1 MNLKE
6 ISYLTNLDS
15 PLTQAKSLAN
25 HGRNYK
31 RKLEKKNA
39 REKTRE
45 KNEGKTLKMLFAQA
59 ALLLSIFTASLL
71 FI

>member
-15 PLTQAKSLAN
+15 PLAQAKSLAN
-25 HGRNYK
+25 HGQEITKKTR
-31 RKLEKKNA
+31 EKNA

-45 KNEGKTLKMLFAQA
+45 KK
-59 ALLLSIFTASLL
+59 
-71 FI
+71 